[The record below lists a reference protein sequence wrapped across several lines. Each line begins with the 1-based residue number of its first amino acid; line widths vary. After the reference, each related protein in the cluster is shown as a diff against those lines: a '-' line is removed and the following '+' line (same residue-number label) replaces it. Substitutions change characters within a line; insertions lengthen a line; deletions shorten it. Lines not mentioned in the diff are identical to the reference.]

1 MKKALVTGATRGI
14 GKAISKSLKL
24 EGFEVIGTATS
35 SKGVNLLKEEGIIGF
50 ELDLNCNQSTN
61 KFIESIKEDHKDIT
75 VLVNNAGITRDN
87 IVLRMSDD
95 EWSDILNIHLTG
107 MFKLSKNI
115 LKGMLK
121 NRWGRIINI
130 TSASASLGNRG
141 QSNYAAA
148 KAGVEAFSRSLSKE
162 VGSRGITVNCIA
174 PGFIET
180 DMTSSIDEKAKK
192 ILIDQ
197 IPLGRFGKPEEISQ
211 MVNYLVSDQGS
222 YITGQT
228 LHINGGLYM

>member
-14 GKAISKSLKL
+14 GKAISKGLKL
-24 EGFEVIGTATS
+24 QGFEVIGTATS

-75 VLVNNAGITRDN
+75 ILVNNAGITRDN

-228 LHINGGLYM
+228 LHVNGGLYM